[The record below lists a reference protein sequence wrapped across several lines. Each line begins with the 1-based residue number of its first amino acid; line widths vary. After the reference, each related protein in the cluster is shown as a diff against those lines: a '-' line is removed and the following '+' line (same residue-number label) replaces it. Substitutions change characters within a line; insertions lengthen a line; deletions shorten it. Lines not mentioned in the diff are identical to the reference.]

1 MYTEQRARGP
11 CTSQHQD
18 KMAKSSLLVV
28 EKRGD
33 SSLLPAFLG
42 SKNWLYGFIL
52 LRSHANVSFITPI
65 LSRLFCYIWESDFV
79 YVQTWW
85 PLASTKSSDHL
96 F

>member
-42 SKNWLYGFIL
+42 SKSWLKWFYFAAPSRQCLVHHSYFISAFL
-52 LRSHANVSFITPI
+52 L
-65 LSRLFCYIWESDFV
+65 
-79 YVQTWW
+79 
-85 PLASTKSSDHL
+85 HL
-96 F
+96 GE